1 MNQNIINSVFH
12 DVDMFNSILSFLRPN
27 VKRMDWDTYKIE
39 FQIFQMMKDLIYM
52 WMKLEIYK
60 IHSSY
65 RYQSFL
71 PMLQEH
77 YQDRVSRPSIEY
89 FMRKNKC
96 EMDIH
101 GDETIQ
107 NFFQSYFKNN
117 DSFQILHDIFPNYE
131 TEIYPKT
138 IQLLEFESRDRF
150 KFKYKM
156 RGKNYSGFQLITINQ
171 LDIYATVVG
180 VPSKTLK
187 KNTFQIRMNHNEL
200 YDIQILWN
208 TVITGTRDVF
218 FEYGWFEPPHIH
230 PEDI

>member
-1 MNQNIINSVFH
+1 MNRKVINSVFH
-12 DVDMFNSILSFLRPN
+12 DVDMFDSIISFLRPN
-27 VKRMDWDTYKIE
+27 VKRMDWYTFEKE
-39 FQIFQMMKDLIYM
+39 FQIFQMMKDLIYI

-60 IHSSY
+60 IHSCY
-65 RYQSFL
+65 LYQSFL

-77 YQDRVSRPSIEY
+77 QEDKIKRPSIEY

-96 EMDIH
+96 EMNIH

-107 NFFQSYFKNN
+107 KFFQSYFKKN
-117 DSFQILHDIFPNYE
+117 DSFQILSDIFPHYE

-138 IQLLEFESRDRF
+138 IQLIEYESTDGF

-156 RGKNYSGFQLITINQ
+156 RGKNYSGFQLITIHQ
-171 LDIYATVVG
+171 LDIYATVFG
-180 VPSKTLK
+180 VPSKTWK
-187 KNTFQIRMNHNEL
+187 KNTFQIQLNHDTL
-200 YDIQILWN
+200 YDIQISWD

-218 FEYGWFEPPHIH
+218 FEYGWFDPPHIH